1 MQAAKPFSVY
11 NLSFPGSILLLGS
24 DHKRWRK
31 KNRSRWGEVIFRNLE
46 RFAKFLVFDP
56 PVSAGPLSRDKHSK
70 SPLVQV
76 TFGLFGN
83 CAQIFSDPV
92 NPSVPIEGGLPV
104 TPLWFVDWVNL
115 QWNKIKITESHKRR
129 HLKTKILKSRFVWRF
144 GANHESWPSYQMF
157 LFHHRLQKGNLASP
171 SLILHFMTFS
181 WHEMKAILDL
191 EQNLLT

>member
-1 MQAAKPFSVY
+1 MRSLTFFGTLKDLQSSWSLIHQLALAPYPEISAQSPHWFKS
-11 NLSFPGSILLLGS
+11 LSACLGI
-24 DHKRWRK
+24 D
-31 KNRSRWGEVIFRNLE
+31 
-46 RFAKFLVFDP
+46 
-56 PVSAGPLSRDKHSK
+56 PVS
-70 SPLVQV
+70 
-76 TFGLFGN
+76 
-83 CAQIFSDPV
+83 
-92 NPSVPIEGGLPV
+92 PSVPIEGGLPV

-144 GANHESWPSYQMF
+144 GANHESWPFYQMF